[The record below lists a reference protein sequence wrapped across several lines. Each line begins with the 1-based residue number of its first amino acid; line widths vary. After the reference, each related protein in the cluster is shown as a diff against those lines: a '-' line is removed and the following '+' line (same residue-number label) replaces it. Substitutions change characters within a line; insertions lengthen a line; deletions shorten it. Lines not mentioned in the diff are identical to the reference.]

1 MFYVIEI
8 STGDPSIAGK
18 AIYEHA
24 TLTEATAVFHQKLST
39 ALKSDMYESE
49 LVMVI
54 DQGGIVLNHEY
65 YADLNAER
73 GTVESEIQL

>member
-18 AIYEHA
+18 AIYEYA
-24 TLTEATAVFHQKLST
+24 TLAKATAAFHKKLGIAIDSE
-39 ALKSDMYESE
+39 LYESE

-54 DQGGIVLNHEY
+54 EQGGIVLNHEY
-65 YADLNAER
+65 HADLNAER
-73 GTVESEIQL
+73 TAE